1 VEAMAGLSAHPLIS
15 LHALDVTSDAD
26 VLRVVELIVAEAGH
40 IDIVV
45 NNAGMIAIGPLIEQP
60 LEHVHTAFDTNT
72 YGALRVARAVF
83 PHMAT
88 RRSGLIINIG
98 SVVGDI
104 AVPWNGLYSA
114 TKAAMHMMSNIL
126 MMELSPFNIRV
137 MNIAPGSVRSNIAS
151 NATGFSL
158 SSTSRYTDF
167 LPDMVRRMNSSQTRN
182 AMPADQFAR
191 KVVGAAL
198 SRNPPTHMTV
208 GGSAWVYKL
217 LRWLPHTF
225 VLWFSWRLFSKKA

>member
-1 VEAMAGLSAHPLIS
+1 MAHLSAHPLIS
-15 LHALDVTSDAD
+15 LQTLDVTSDAD

-60 LEHVHTAFDTNT
+60 IERVHAAFDTNT
-72 YGALRVARAVF
+72 YGALRVARAAF

-137 MNIAPGSVRSNIAS
+137 MNVAPGSVRSNIAS
-151 NATGFSL
+151 NAAGFSL
-158 SSTSRYTDF
+158 SPTSRYADF
-167 LPDMVRRMNSSQTRN
+167 LPDMVRRMNSSQTPN
-182 AMPADQFAR
+182 AMPAEQFAR
-191 KVVGAAL
+191 RIVGAAL
-198 SRNPPTHMTV
+198 SRNPPTHMTL
-208 GGSAWVYKL
+208 GGFAWAYKL

-225 VLWFSWRLFSKKA
+225 ALWLFWRMFSKKA